1 MKTIE
6 LNGVTL
12 IVSEATARTLQ
23 AELEE
28 DRIEAEREANR
39 KNEERKFRWVMWN
52 WHARR
57 WAMYGSA
64 EDGALFSDMYK
75 DENGCRPHM
84 SRKDVFWILYERE
97 CWIEHGPHCAEYRKA
112 KARGWGLY

>member
-12 IVSEATARTLQ
+12 ILTEETAEAIEH
-23 AELEE
+23 ELN
-28 DRIEAEREANR
+28 RERE
-39 KNEERKFRWVMWN
+39 ERRNHWIL
-52 WHARR
+52 WHWYARR
-57 WAMYGSA
+57 WAMYGNKFDC
-64 EDGALFSDMYK
+64 DGDYFSDMYK

-84 SRKDVFWILYERE
+84 SREEIFWILYERE
-97 CWIEHGPHCAEYRKA
+97 CWIEHGPHCVEYRKA

>member
-39 KNEERKFRWVMWN
+39 KSEERKFRWVMWH

-75 DENGCRPHM
+75 DECGMRPHGM
-84 SRKDVFWILYERE
+84 TAEDVFWILYKRE
-97 CWIEHGPHCAEYRKA
+97 CRVEHGPWNWR
-112 KARGWGLY
+112 